1 MWQRGRGNWR
11 RAVGGCAENSSSRG
25 ARCPRASQVT
35 ARREARRRRVRKQPA
50 VARPA
55 AKVALL
61 GGPAGGGRAG
71 WRCPSLPS
79 ADTTRKERHFSL
91 RRPSD
96 GFAERASPRWPHS
109 WARTCCGL
117 LRSAGRG
124 AHWRRNI
131 RLNGSAG
138 AGRGS
143 WMKAT
148 PTGSSTV
155 AWRCWQAA
163 LEPVRP
169 LIARAPSLVVGNI
182 HRRSTQSQ
190 RPEGSIA
197 LCFAPLAAS
206 PPLRCPAS
214 LPARSIWPCNRPH
227 TYRRI
232 PRQARHSRTYPAPR
246 PRYLACP
253 ESAYGDAFRATA

>member
-1 MWQRGRGNWR
+1 MQLSRVRASSVSDGPGSAHLSVQARLLGRTARLRVLDADGCWAGAGLGQRLPGRG
-11 RAVGGCAENSSSRG
+11 
-25 ARCPRASQVT
+25 
-35 ARREARRRRVRKQPA
+35 
-50 VARPA
+50 
-55 AKVALL
+55 L
-61 GGPAGGGRAG
+61 
-71 WRCPSLPS
+71 
-79 ADTTRKERHFSL
+79 
-91 RRPSD
+91 D
-96 GFAERASPRWPHS
+96 GFAERASPRWPNS